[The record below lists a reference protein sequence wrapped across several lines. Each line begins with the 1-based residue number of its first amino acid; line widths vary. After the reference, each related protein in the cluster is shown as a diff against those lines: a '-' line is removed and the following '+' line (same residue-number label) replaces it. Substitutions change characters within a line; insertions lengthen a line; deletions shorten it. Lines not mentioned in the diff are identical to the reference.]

1 METSTA
7 AKSAGG
13 LLAVTGL
20 LGIVILATDQILRES
35 MGGQHWYAL
44 LAFVIIDLALSA
56 YVIARPS
63 GTSLTIVTVWSIL
76 RILLQ
81 LADVATAPMFQ
92 TNYTDFANYLFNPTI
107 VTAPNP
113 PGVPAALID
122 LILLLEIAIVGI
134 TLSGR
139 HGTQKSA

>member
-1 METSTA
+1 MKSRMA

-44 LAFVIIDLALSA
+44 LAFVVIDLVLSG
-56 YVIARPS
+56 YVIATTS
-63 GTSLTIVTVWSIL
+63 GTSLTTVTVWGII
-76 RILLQ
+76 RIVIQ
-81 LADVATAPMFQ
+81 FADVATAPMFQ
-92 TNYTDFANYLFNPTI
+92 TNYSDFANYLFNPTI

-113 PGVPAALID
+113 PGVPAAIID

-134 TLSGR
+134 ALTGR
-139 HGTQKSA
+139 HGTQSA